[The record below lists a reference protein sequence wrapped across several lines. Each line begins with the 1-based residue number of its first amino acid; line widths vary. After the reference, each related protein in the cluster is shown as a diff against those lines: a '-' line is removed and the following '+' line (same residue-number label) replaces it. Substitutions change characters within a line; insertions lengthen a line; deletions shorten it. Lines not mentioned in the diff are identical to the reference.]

1 MISPLCVSPS
11 GGALQMACSCLEP
24 DYSIPTLL
32 LRGQQGLLSC
42 AVPRVPA
49 AASWYCQAH
58 FSTSSVRH
66 HLWFSGWGT
75 LVYSCSASTRHW
87 TAANV
92 GLILIYSTHFSCYGA
107 HRPLLPVERVRV
119 EHTNI
124 DIVHLVKHSGTLL
137 KAYSACGGADMPW
150 TSNSSRR

>member
-1 MISPLCVSPS
+1 MLTRLVHSMLRSGGQHHPIQDASVTHASSPFWSDLISPLCVSPS

-32 LRGQQGLLSC
+32 LHGQQGLLSC

-66 HLWFSGWGT
+66 HLWFSGCGT

-92 GLILIYSTHFSCYGA
+92 GLILMQ
-107 HRPLLPVERVRV
+107 RPLSSLRHRMCS
-119 EHTNI
+119 
-124 DIVHLVKHSGTLL
+124 IVTRGE
-137 KAYSACGGADMPW
+137 
-150 TSNSSRR
+150 NQ